1 MTRRV
6 EWTLLLCI
14 GLDLLGFGMIIAEF
28 QLFAEKLVP
37 KGWPVGPIV
46 GALLASTFIVQLY
59 ASPRWGAWSD
69 RTNRRLAFVT
79 VNGISGLSM
88 LVYAGAG
95 NLGVL
100 LASRILGGLGAAN
113 VAIAQAYVT
122 ASSNAQERTAKLGR
136 LSAAI
141 NTGLVLG
148 PALGGFLSHQLGHG
162 AVGLIAGI
170 ASLCGTALAAIVLPN
185 VTATAEAKAAA
196 PRKTGNLALLRE
208 FPSVLPL
215 AVVAAVAWISLAT
228 LEGTFA
234 RLINRQFGLGTLEFG
249 WIFSYESLLGIG
261 ISIGLLPILVKRLGE
276 LNLLRTAYICQG
288 LGLVLNPFA
297 GAFGLPPLIV
307 LFAASTVYSLGS
319 SCANPT
325 INGLASELLPEE
337 RHGELFG
344 LMQSARAFGFVVGPL
359 VGGAMFD
366 YWPPAPYIFAGV
378 VCVIAAILVRIP
390 AGRNE
395 SQPKAAA

>member
-1 MTRRV
+1 MSKRA

-69 RTNRRLAFVT
+69 RTNRRVAFVT

-88 LVYAGAG
+88 LIYAAAG
-95 NLGVL
+95 NLWIL
-100 LASRILGGLGAAN
+100 LASRILSGLGAAN

-122 ASSNAQERTAKLGR
+122 ASSDPQERTAKLGR

-148 PALGGFLSHQLGHG
+148 PALGGFLSYRLGHG
-162 AVGLIAGI
+162 AVGVIAGV
-170 ASLCGTALAAIVLPN
+170 ASLCGTAMAAIVLPN
-185 VTATAEAKAAA
+185 VTANSEAKSA
-196 PRKTGNLALLRE
+196 PSRKTGNLALLRE

-215 AVVAAVAWISLAT
+215 VVVAAVAWVSLAT

-234 RLINRQFGLGTLEFG
+234 RLINRLYGLGTLEFG

-261 ISIGLLPILVKRLGE
+261 ISVVLLPILVKRLGE

-297 GAFGLPPLIV
+297 AAFGLPPLIL

-325 INGLASELLPEE
+325 INGLASELLPED

-366 YWPPAPYIFAGV
+366 YWPPAPYVFAGI

-390 AGRNE
+390 AGTGKTQE
-395 SQPKAAA
+395 KAAA